1 MVDEIVISLALLLL
15 IFISFV
21 FGINMYKNNHLF
33 VCIIFSIIISGC
45 ASTQVKDEIDPW
57 EDWNRKVHSLNDS
70 LDEHI
75 MKPGAKGYRWI
86 TPNFVDKS
94 ITNVFSNI
102 NDIGVTI
109 NDVLQGKLKQSGMDF
124 SRFLVNSTI
133 GVGGLIDVASMIELP
148 KHKEDFG
155 QTLGVWG
162 VPTGPYIV
170 LPFFGSSSA
179 RGVGGLMGDAALNP
193 ISYTGFWVSYVSTGL
208 FVLDTVDKR
217 ADNLGTER
225 IANEAAA
232 FGRYEF
238 FRDAYIAKRR
248 SLVLD
253 GNVPEE
259 EDDLLLD
266 LDDDVL
272 LDIDEDYDEFD
283 GLESVEP

>member
-1 MVDEIVISLALLLL
+1 
-15 IFISFV
+15 
-21 FGINMYKNNHLF
+21 MYKNNHLL
-33 VCIIFSIIISGC
+33 VCIIFSIVISGC
-45 ASTQVKDEIDPW
+45 ASTQVRDEIDPW
-57 EDWNRKVHSLNDS
+57 EDWNKKVHTLNDN
-70 LDEHI
+70 LDEYI
-75 MKPGAKGYRWI
+75 LRRGAKIYRWI
-86 TPNFVDKS
+86 TPRFVDKS

-109 NDVLQGKLKQSGMDF
+109 NDVLQGKFKQSGMDF

-148 KHKEDFG
+148 KNREDFG

-170 LPFFGSSSA
+170 LPFFGPSSA
-179 RGVGGLMGDAALNP
+179 RGIGGLMGDAALNP
-193 ISYTGFWVSYVSTGL
+193 ISYTGFWVPYLSTGL
-208 FVLDTVDKR
+208 FVLETIDKR
-217 ADNLGTER
+217 ADNLGTVR

-238 FRDAYIAKRR
+238 FRDAYIAKRK

-259 EDDLLLD
+259 EEDDDMLLD
-266 LDDDVL
+266 
-272 LDIDEDYDEFD
+272 DIDEDYDEFD